1 MCLATHTMLEKQLRN
16 YFCTYWLY
24 PFAAW
29 GDFRRD
35 FDVEKVQRNPLSEFT
50 AGRKTRPCR
59 ETSGRARLFAGMEM
73 TVDFDLTRWN
83 LITLRTGTCSSG
95 TRNEAC
101 RRSRVDDDGDGDVK
115 VRYEIHRRS
124 FPSEG
129 PLDMYVSSRRRPKE
143 IPISAWSDLLHLTT
157 DTTWPVSICR
167 IMLSKTMG
175 LAPIPRCYPIRR
187 LNNQNHRLRLLIL
200 P

>member
-16 YFCTYWLY
+16 YISVLIDYIHLPHEEISVAILTSKKFSEI
-24 PFAAW
+24 PFLSSPP
-29 GDFRRD
+29 G
-35 FDVEKVQRNPLSEFT
+35 EKHDRAEKL
-50 AGRKTRPCR
+50 R
-59 ETSGRARLFAGMEM
+59 EERGGLFAGMEM

-101 RRSRVDDDGDGDVK
+101 RSRVDDDDGDGDMK

-143 IPISAWSDLLHLTT
+143 IPISA
-157 DTTWPVSICR
+157 
-167 IMLSKTMG
+167 
-175 LAPIPRCYPIRR
+175 
-187 LNNQNHRLRLLIL
+187 
-200 P
+200 